1 MHCLWLQ
8 RLSQRLIVSLMRL
21 ILKPPGV
28 NRSSSLADSRG
39 NDSCVE
45 GKKNFILRKCRLFA
59 SRFTS
64 QTNKKVCGYS
74 VIILLRTSHY
84 FEIVNFS
91 CIISFH
97 VFFSNNI
104 SPCSWYFL
112 TALQHVSEKFVNS
125 AKQGEKGTLAYASQ
139 DSYTWKIL

>member
-1 MHCLWLQ
+1 MLIIIIMHCLWLQ

-45 GKKNFILRKCRLFA
+45 GKKKKTLSYANADYLLVDSHRK
-59 SRFTS
+59 
-64 QTNKKVCGYS
+64 QTKKVCGYS

-97 VFFSNNI
+97 VFFSNYI
-104 SPCSWYFL
+104 SPCS
-112 TALQHVSEKFVNS
+112 
-125 AKQGEKGTLAYASQ
+125 
-139 DSYTWKIL
+139 